1 MAQITVTAGDIA
13 LTSKRSGNTWS
24 KPSWPASF
32 ALNLPKYS
40 IVDSAVLSF
49 AAGSPICGGSSIT
62 ADGQRTGAGRHSIN
76 IAVANEA
83 QARDVTFTFS
93 GSGTSYSTSIT
104 TITEISLTVVYH
116 VKNPCPFQRVES
128 GALVKYRLYRAEG
141 GSFVP
146 YNVCKAEGGALIKY

>member
-1 MAQITVTAGDIA
+1 MAQITVAAGDIA
-13 LTSKRSGNTWS
+13 LTSKRSGSTWS

-49 AAGSPICGGSSIT
+49 NAGSPICGGSSIT

-76 IAVANEA
+76 IAVANAA
-83 QARDVTFTFS
+83 QSRDVTFSFS

-116 VKNPCPFQRVES
+116 IKNPCPFQRAEG
-128 GALVKYRLYRAEG
+128 GALVKYRLYRAEN
-141 GSFVP
+141 GSLVP
-146 YNVCKAEGGALIKY
+146 YSLYKAENGALIKY